1 MTIITKDPLASSDAL
16 SRTDAQNSLARP
28 LFVFGWQFAMMP
40 LTLSDIYCQL
50 FFRSGSKRMYKWIY
64 GLRKPCVDRTDGQT
78 NQYRESW
85 NWNAQ
90 HYMQFLCSFS
100 PSSSL
105 FSQFRWLLL
114 MVALITPLFNFKWE
128 EASKQG
134 LRKHPRVKSILPTE
148 VSAGCL
154 AVHCVHPP
162 QQHIY
167 HSWTMRG
174 KWPNW
179 PIIQKQKCRFC
190 IMSVGEMCRIGCCW
204 TEASVGVLLLL
215 RGDLIFRV
223 IGLVLFTPVRFSC

>member
-1 MTIITKDPLASSDAL
+1 MHWAGQMPKTLWQGLCLYSDGSLPWCLWHSVIYIVNYSLEAVQRGRTNEFMDWG
-16 SRTDAQNSLARP
+16 SHAWTGRTDRRINTVSLEIE
-28 LFVFGWQFAMMP
+28 
-40 LTLSDIYCQL
+40 THNI
-50 FFRSGSKRMYKWIY
+50 
-64 GLRKPCVDRTDGQT
+64 
-78 NQYRESW
+78 
-85 NWNAQ
+85 
-90 HYMQFLCSFS
+90 MQFLCSFS

-114 MVALITPLFNFKWE
+114 MVALITPVFNFKWE